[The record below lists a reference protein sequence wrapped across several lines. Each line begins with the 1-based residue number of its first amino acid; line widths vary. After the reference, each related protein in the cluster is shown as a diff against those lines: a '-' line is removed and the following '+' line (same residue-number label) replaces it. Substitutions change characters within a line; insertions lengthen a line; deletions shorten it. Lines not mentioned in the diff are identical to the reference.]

1 MEPIVY
7 SLAPERAL
15 KILDAVEEYG
25 VVSVDVQNAVS
36 ILDDMLDSDT
46 KKLQYARGILN
57 NGNVDKAFLVV
68 RDNEGIL
75 IVKVENVVEIRIS
88 VKDYHR
94 LIEDLPL
101 KAG

>member
-57 NGNVDKAFLVV
+57 NRNVDKAFLVV